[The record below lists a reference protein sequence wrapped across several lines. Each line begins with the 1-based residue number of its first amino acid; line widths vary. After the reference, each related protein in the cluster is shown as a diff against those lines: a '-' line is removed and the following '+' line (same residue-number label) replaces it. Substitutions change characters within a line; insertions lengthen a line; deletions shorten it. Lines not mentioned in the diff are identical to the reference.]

1 MKYDFYK
8 LSQAMSNMGRILYEG
23 QNGTVVYQTN
33 ELPLDK
39 PIKISAPDEEGVQNV
54 TCRGCL
60 VCSIKKY
67 PSKEAYIEH
76 VKNEIS
82 KIDKEE
88 FLAHVIEEFGIW

>member
-1 MKYDFYK
+1 LRF
-8 LSQAMSNMGRILYEG
+8 
-23 QNGTVVYQTN
+23 
-33 ELPLDK
+33 
-39 PIKISAPDEEGVQNV
+39 
-54 TCRGCL
+54 
-60 VCSIKKY
+60 CSIKKY